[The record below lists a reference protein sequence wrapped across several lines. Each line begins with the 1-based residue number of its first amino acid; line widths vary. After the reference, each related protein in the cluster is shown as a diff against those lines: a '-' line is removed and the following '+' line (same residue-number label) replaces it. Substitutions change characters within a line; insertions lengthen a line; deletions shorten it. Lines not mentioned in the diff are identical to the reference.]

1 LQVITECSVRR
12 RNATS
17 ALDELKADCLVVT
30 ALPNVRYLSGFT
42 GSNAILVVYRDRALL
57 FTDPRYTLQ
66 ASQQCDCS
74 ARTVKGP
81 LLPAVVQYLTRK
93 RLRRVGFEKER
104 VSYLNHSFL
113 KEKLPAHYELVP
125 ISQLIENQRMI
136 KSESEIALIRSSVQ
150 LNSKAFEKALGRFK
164 TGMTELEMAAE
175 IDFQMRKLGAE
186 STAFDTIVASGA
198 RSALPH
204 ARPSQ
209 NRIGADQ
216 LLLIDMGAS
225 LNGYASD
232 MTRTVF
238 TGRPSPTWR
247 RTYKAV
253 LEAQLAAIDSVKHGV
268 PSVKP
273 DREARRVLATSG
285 LDKAFTH
292 STGHGLGLEIH
303 EAPRLGKRDKGKLL
317 AGMVVTIEPGVY
329 LQDQGGIRI
338 EDTILVTPT
347 GCEILTPTS
356 KDLRIT

>member
-1 LQVITECSVRR
+1 LHVITECSARR
-12 RNATS
+12 RIAEA
-17 ALDELKADCLVVT
+17 ALEEWKAGCLVVT
-30 ALPNVRYLSGFT
+30 ALPNVRYLTGFT
-42 GSNAILVVYRDRALL
+42 GSNGIVVIAPGRSVL

-66 ASQQCDCS
+66 AAGQCDLPT
-74 ARTVKGP
+74 RTVKGQ
-81 LLPAVVQYLTRK
+81 LLPAVINYLTRS
-93 RLRRVGFEKER
+93 RIRHVGFEKER
-104 VSYLNHSFL
+104 VSYLTHAFL

-125 ISQLIENQRMI
+125 VSQLIENHRMI
-136 KSESEIALIRSSVQ
+136 KSEAEIDLIRNSVQ
-150 LNSKAFEKALGRFK
+150 LNSKAFEKALGRFRS
-164 TGMTELEMAAE
+164 GMTELELAAE
-175 IDFQMRKLGAE
+175 IDFQMRKYGAE
-186 STAFDTIVASGA
+186 ANAFETIVASGS

-209 NRIGADQ
+209 NPIGANQ

-238 TGRPSPTWR
+238 TGRPSSSWKR
-247 RTYKAV
+247 NYKAV
-253 LEAQLAAIDSVKHGV
+253 LDAQRAGIASIRHGV

-273 DREARRVLATSG
+273 DREARRVLQTSG

-317 AGMVVTIEPGVY
+317 AGMVVTVEPGVY

-338 EDTILVTPT
+338 EDTVLVTQT

-356 KDLRIT
+356 KDLRII